1 MQRKLFLPIFLSII
15 LLLTGCKKTDLTPS
29 FLYIT
34 EDDLNNCVDINTF
47 NADHDLNF
55 DIEQLN
61 DLTKHSFSHVNVYV
75 NNKNLGCWQLPCK
88 VPVLHTSATDSAT
101 VVLLPAFRKTGMNR
115 TISGY
120 PFFNVLRK
128 KKLLVPGETY
138 NVSDDPPVYKY
149 SPYAR
154 FPYFET
160 FSNSSS
166 FSPTDTGLSTHS
178 FYPTVVD
185 GRSVG
190 QIVLEGSGDKFDV
203 VSTGINLPVYNHY
216 IYLEVTYKT
225 DNNIDVGLKISTG
238 SSPNAVHQIG
248 GIYPSNGEWKTIYF
262 DISNIIFS
270 YNYTGASVTTANI
283 VLSGNSKP
291 NLPST
296 HFEIDNIKVIYQ
308 PAS

>member
-1 MQRKLFLPIFLSII
+1 MQRNYFLLILLTII
-15 LLLTGCKKTDLTPS
+15 LLIAGCKKTDLTPA
-29 FLYIT
+29 FLYIS
-34 EDDLNNCVDINTF
+34 EEDLNNCVDVSTF

-55 DIEQLN
+55 DNEQLN

-149 SPYAR
+149 SSYAH

-166 FSPTDTGLSTHS
+166 FSPTDTSYSTQC

-190 QIVLEGSGDKFDV
+190 EIVLNGSDDKFDV
-203 VSTGINLPVYNHY
+203 ASIGINLPVYNY
-216 IYLEVTYKT
+216 YVYLEVTYKT
-225 DNNIDVGLKISTG
+225 ENNIDVGLKISTG

-262 DISNIIFS
+262 DISGILYS

-283 VLSGNSKP
+283 VLSGNSNPK
-291 NLPST
+291 LPST

>member
-1 MQRKLFLPIFLSII
+1 MQRKLFFPIFLSII
-15 LLLTGCKKTDLTPS
+15 LLLAGCKKTDLTPA

-34 EDDLNNCVDINTF
+34 EEDLNNCVDISTF
-47 NADHDLNF
+47 NADHDLNY
-55 DIEQLN
+55 DAEQLN

-149 SPYAR
+149 SPYAH

-166 FSPTDTGLSTHS
+166 FSPTDTGFSTHS

-190 QIVLEGSGDKFDV
+190 QIVLQGSGDKFDV

-262 DISNIIFS
+262 DISSIIFS

>member
-1 MQRKLFLPIFLSII
+1 MQRKLLSLIILSISI
-15 LLLTGCKKTDLTPS
+15 LISGCKRTDLTPS

-34 EDDLNNCVDINTF
+34 EEDLNNCVDVSSF

-55 DIEQLN
+55 DAEQLE
-61 DLTKHSFSHVNVYV
+61 DLTKHSFTHVNVYV

-88 VPVLHTSATDSAT
+88 VPVLHTSSTDSVS
-101 VVLLPAFRKTGMNR
+101 VVLLPAFRKTGMSR

-120 PFFNVLRK
+120 PFFNVLRQK
-128 KKLLVPGETY
+128 KILVPGETY

-149 SPYAR
+149 SSYSH

-166 FSPTDTGLSTHS
+166 FSPTDTSFSTQC

-190 QIVLEGSGDKFDV
+190 QLILQGGQDKFDV
-203 VSTGINLPVYNHY
+203 VSTGINLPVYNY
-216 IYLEVTYKT
+216 YVYLEITYKIE
-225 DNNIDVGLKISTG
+225 NNIDVGLKISTG
-238 SSPNAVHQIG
+238 ASPNAVHQIG
-248 GIYPSNGEWKTIYF
+248 GIYSSNGEWKTIYF
-262 DISNIIFS
+262 DISNILYS

-283 VLSGNSKP
+283 VLSGNSNP
-291 NLPST
+291 DLSST
-296 HFEIDNIKVIYQ
+296 HFEIDNVRVIYQ

>member
-34 EDDLNNCVDINTF
+34 EDDLNNCVDVSAF

-149 SPYAR
+149 SPYATVKKLW
-154 FPYFET
+154 T
-160 FSNSSS
+160 FITSSP
-166 FSPTDTGLSTHS
+166 FSPTDTSYSTQC
-178 FYPTVVD
+178 FYPNE
-185 GRSVG
+185 GVG
-190 QIVLEGSGDKFDV
+190 QIVLGDNDKFDV
-203 VSTGINLPVYNHY
+203 ISTPIERLPVYNHY
-216 IYLEVTYKT
+216 VYLEITYKIE
-225 DNNIDVGLKISTG
+225 NNIDVGLKISTG

-262 DISNIIFS
+262 DISSIIFA